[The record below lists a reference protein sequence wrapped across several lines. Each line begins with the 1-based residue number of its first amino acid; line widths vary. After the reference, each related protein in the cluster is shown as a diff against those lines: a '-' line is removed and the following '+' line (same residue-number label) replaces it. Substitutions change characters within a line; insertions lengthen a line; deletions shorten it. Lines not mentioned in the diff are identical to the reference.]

1 MKELKVKL
9 PEVVAEVRSDISHFD
24 ENEVHFADGSRRL
37 EFDIV
42 IFCTG

>member
-9 PEVVAEVRSDISHFD
+9 PAVVAEVRSDISHFD
-24 ENEVHFADGSRRL
+24 ENEVHFADGSRRS
-37 EFDIV
+37 EFNTV